1 MLGATLAHLS
11 WPNRA
16 LKLSSASRRDRGVA
30 AKLTAAAVYARYLC
44 CVPRDLLRGVPRDL
58 LRGVCFRNYA

>member
-16 LKLSSASRRDRGVA
+16 LKLSSASRRDRGGA
-30 AKLTAAAVYARYLC
+30 AKLTAAAAYARYLW
-44 CVPRDLLRGVPRDL
+44 CVPRERPTGLASR